1 MNCLHSVE
9 GRPAQDQV
17 ALSHGPSEADACDG
31 QELGEPILIVE
42 ERLRLCLETL
52 DCLRRLAHLAQ
63 HNKNNVLQL
72 SSVERLARTT
82 NQFARAITG
91 HLTAITRA
99 LPVSATNLDAPDGE
113 ERV

>member
-1 MNCLHSVE
+1 MTCLHSVE
-9 GRPAQDQV
+9 DRPAQDQV
-17 ALSHGPSEADACDG
+17 ALSQGASDADARKSQALD
-31 QELGEPILIVE
+31 EPILIVE

-63 HNKNNVLQL
+63 HNQNNVRQL
-72 SSVERLARTT
+72 SSVERFARAT
-82 NQFARAITG
+82 NQFARAIAG
-91 HLTAITRA
+91 HLIAITRA